1 MNLQNISKQ
10 IRNYY
15 KNGGYSSTRE
25 EDLANFI
32 NYFDEYMMA
41 LVELSRELNLGINMK
56 LVSKY
61 MATRD
66 LLNELEPFEVSQL
79 IKSVKIKKPIDLDFK
94 MVIEDEFEQDEQ
106 KEKPRFDNCSCTKG
120 KCNIF

>member
-1 MNLQNISKQ
+1 MGKRIHDYFDK
-10 IRNYY
+10 
-15 KNGGYSSTRE
+15 GGYSSTRE
-25 EDLANFI
+25 EDLANFV

-56 LVSKY
+56 LISKY

-79 IKSVKIKKPIDLDFK
+79 IKSVKIKKPIDLDFN
-94 MVIEDEFEQDEQ
+94 MVIEDEFEQDEH
-106 KEKPRFDNCSCTKG
+106 KENSSSIILLQYTHLCG
-120 KCNIF
+120 IM